1 MLSRSFALALASLTA
16 PASAQIAPKAPAPP
30 AAPSIPRAAFL
41 ANMNA
46 QFGAMDSN
54 RDGKV
59 TKPEVEAFQRASE
72 LRQIE
77 ARNRA
82 IFAELDRDH
91 NGQLSPAEFAPFH
104 AQPPVPN
111 GAPMLK
117 QFDKDHDNA
126 ISSVEYR
133 LATLANFDRLDT
145 DADGVVTPAEM
156 KAAGIG
162 RR

>member
-1 MLSRSFALALASLTA
+1 MLARSFILALASLTA
-16 PASAQIAPKAPAPP
+16 PAWAQTGAKPTVPSAV
-30 AAPSIPRAAFL
+30 PSIPRAAFL

-46 QFGAMDSN
+46 QFGAMDAN
-54 RDGKV
+54 HDGKV
-59 TKPEVEAFQRASE
+59 TKPEVEAFQRASA

-91 NGQLSPAEFAPFH
+91 NGQISPAEFAPFH

-133 LATLANFDRLDT
+133 LGTLANFDRLDT
-145 DADGVVTPAEM
+145 DADGIATPAEM
-156 KAAGIG
+156 KAAGIV